1 MGHKIN
7 PKVLRLGITDHWR
20 SRWLSKHAF
29 AKTLQEDVKIRDFVL
44 KRTRKAGVDRV
55 EIERFN
61 EDLVIIIKTTK
72 PGMIIGRAGGGIE
85 ELKANLKDYLG
96 LKKNLKINIEE
107 IRQVNL
113 SSQVWAD
120 SIADQLERRISHRK
134 ALKQTIEQVM
144 EAGAKGVRVRVQ
156 GRLGG
161 AEIARD
167 EWLSKG
173 SIPLHTLR
181 SRIDYGDSTAFT
193 TYGTIGVKVWINKG
207 EVFKDQK
214 TPDFTKPKEQI

>member
-214 TPDFTKPKEQI
+214 TPDSTKPKEQI

>member
-20 SRWLSKHAF
+20 SRWLSRHAF
-29 AKTLQEDVKIRDFVL
+29 PKTLQEDVKIREFVL
-44 KRTRKAGVDRV
+44 SKTRKAGVDRV

-61 EDLVIIIKTTK
+61 EDMVVIIKTTK

-85 ELKANLKDYLG
+85 ELKKELKDRLK

-107 IRQVNL
+107 IKQVNL
-113 SSQVWAD
+113 SAQVWAD
-120 SIADQLERRISHRK
+120 SIADQLEKRISHRK
-134 ALKQTIEQVM
+134 ALKQAIEQIM
-144 EAGAKGVRVRVQ
+144 EAGAKGVRIRIQ

-161 AEIARD
+161 AEIARA
-167 EWLSKG
+167 EWLYRG

-181 SRIDYGDSTAFT
+181 AHIDYGDSTAFT

-207 EVFKDQK
+207 EVFKEK
-214 TPDFTKPKEQI
+214 AVGVAK

>member
-20 SRWLSKHAF
+20 SRWMSKHAF
-29 AKTLQEDVKIRDFVL
+29 AKTLREDVKIREFVL
-44 KRTRKAGVDRV
+44 KNSRKAGIDRV

-72 PGMIIGRAGGGIE
+72 PGILIGRAGGGIDDLKKKLKN
-85 ELKANLKDYLG
+85 ELNIG
-96 LKKNLKINIEE
+96 KNLKINIEE
-107 IRQVNL
+107 IKQVNL
-113 SSQVWAD
+113 SAQVWAN
-120 SIADQLERRISHRK
+120 SIADQIEKRVSHRK
-134 ALKQTIEQVM
+134 ALKQAIEQVM
-144 EAGAKGVRVRVQ
+144 EAGAKGVRIRIQ

-161 AEIARD
+161 AEIARA
-167 EWLSKG
+167 EWLYKG

-181 SRIDYGDSTAFT
+181 SEIDYGDATAFT

-207 EVFKDQK
+207 EVFEKMK
-214 TPDFTKPKEQI
+214 IENSKS

>member
-44 KRTRKAGVDRV
+44 KRTKKAGVDRV

-85 ELKANLKDYLG
+85 ELKKNLKDFLG

-134 ALKQTIEQVM
+134 ALKQSIEQVM
-144 EAGAKGVRVRVQ
+144 EAGAKGVRIRIQ

-181 SRIDYGDSTAFT
+181 ARIDYGDATAFT
-193 TYGTIGVKVWINKG
+193 TYGTIGIKVWINKG

-214 TPDFTKPKEQI
+214 TSDLISQKEQI